1 MNNNWLRKTLKD
13 FAPYAVAPIHEKTV
27 INANESYFNILS
39 LPSVMKDAEE
49 ALASLKP
56 QIYPAPMADT
66 LREAIADY
74 LSVDP
79 SWILAGNGGDEVI
92 TYIINTFL
100 DPEDILLTHAPTFD
114 MYDLSLIHI

>member
-92 TYIINTFL
+92 TYIIN
-100 DPEDILLTHAPTFD
+100 IN
-114 MYDLSLIHI
+114 YRCLI

>member
-79 SWILAGNGGDEVI
+79 SWILETAAMKSS
-92 TYIINTFL
+92 
-100 DPEDILLTHAPTFD
+100 LT
-114 MYDLSLIHI
+114 LLIHSSTPRTSS

>member
-66 LREAIADY
+66 LITF
-74 LSVDP
+74 P
-79 SWILAGNGGDEVI
+79 SIPPGSWQETAAMKSS
-92 TYIINTFL
+92 
-100 DPEDILLTHAPTFD
+100 LT
-114 MYDLSLIHI
+114 LLIHSSTPRTSS

>member
-74 LSVDP
+74 LP
-79 SWILAGNGGDEVI
+79 SIPPGSWQETAAMKSS
-92 TYIINTFL
+92 
-100 DPEDILLTHAPTFD
+100 LT
-114 MYDLSLIHI
+114 LLIHSSTPRTSS